1 MNMQSIFFSPVRF
14 GLLLS
19 VVVFAVYSMTLAPS
33 VGFIDSGELSAVACT
48 LGIAHPTGYP
58 LFTLLGWI
66 FSRLPIGSEEIIKL
80 NMMASFLC
88 AAGIFLFFLTTRF
101 VLGLLFKKDSGK
113 EIQFYD
119 LLLTFASAGASLLLA
134 FSETYWSQSTNVEVY
149 SLHVLFVC
157 GILYLFVHAV
167 WQEKLDESDR
177 WWYAF
182 AFVVGLSFTNHMT
195 TILLAPG
202 LLYLYFATRGASKR
216 SWKLL
221 LAMTVPFLLG
231 LSVYL
236 YLPIRGSQSPDL
248 NWGNPTTLETFLWH
262 LSGKQYRVW
271 IFSSTDAASRQL
283 KYFVSTLP
291 GQFTYLGLALSIVG
305 LIGLGRRNIRLF
317 ITILILFISCVLY
330 SINYDIHDIDSYFL
344 LAYICMGLWI
354 AVGLFHV
361 GRWLV
366 KRLPTRWMVLSS
378 LIAMG
383 CVPAIVHFDHLDEST
398 NYLVEDYT
406 HNMFASVDSNAL
418 VLSFQ
423 WDYWVSASYYYQL
436 VRGQRTDIMVIDK
449 ELLRRSWYLTE
460 LENRY
465 PSFMNSSSAEVSA
478 FRTELFK
485 FEHDTPY
492 DPVVI
497 QARFIEMIRSF
508 IDRNIQGRPVY
519 VTSEIEP
526 EITAGWQRVPS
537 GLAFQLF
544 ADTLFHQTKHPLY
557 EYRRFERK
565 GRLEDMMRRLYSV
578 SLSARGAYY
587 YYRGGARE
595 EILQSFQ
602 RSLEFDPTNREALAW
617 TRRLSQ

>member
-1 MNMQSIFFSPVRF
+1 MQSIVSSPVRV

-19 VVVFAVYSMTLAPS
+19 AVVFVVYSMTLAPS

-58 LFTLLGWI
+58 LFTLLGWV
-66 FSRLPIGSEEIIKL
+66 FSRLPIGSEEVIRL
-80 NMMASFLC
+80 NMMASFFC

-101 VLGLLFKKDSGK
+101 ILELIFKKESGK
-113 EIQFYD
+113 DQQFAE

-149 SLHVLFVC
+149 SLHVFLVC
-157 GILYLFVHAV
+157 AILYFFVRAA
-167 WQEKLDESDR
+167 WQDKSAETDR

-195 TILLAPG
+195 TILLALG
-202 LLYLYFATRGASKR
+202 LLYLYFATQGSSPR
-216 SWKLL
+216 SWKRLL
-221 LAMTVPFLLG
+221 FMSIPFLFG
-231 LSVYL
+231 LTVYL
-236 YLPIRGSQSPDL
+236 YLPFRASQSPDL
-248 NWGNPTTLETFLWH
+248 NWGNPSTLETFLWH

-271 IFSSTDAASRQL
+271 IFSSTEAASRQL
-283 KYFVSTLP
+283 KYFVGTLP
-291 GQFTYLGLALSIVG
+291 SQFTYLGLVLSMLGFVA
-305 LIGLGRRNIRLF
+305 LGRRSLRLFVTILTLF
-317 ITILILFISCVLY
+317 ITCVLY

-354 AVGLFHV
+354 SVGLLRV
-361 GRWLV
+361 GQWLAQ
-366 KRLPTRWMVLSS
+366 RLPSRRLVLSS
-378 LIAMG
+378 LIVVG
-383 CVPAIVHFDHLDEST
+383 CVPAIVHFDHLDESS

-436 VRGQRTDIMVIDK
+436 VRGQWTDITVIDK

-465 PSFMNSSSAEVSA
+465 PALMNSSNAEVTA
-478 FRTELFK
+478 FRNELFK
-485 FEHDTPY
+485 FEHDVPY
-492 DPVVI
+492 DPAII

-508 IDRNIQGRPVY
+508 IGRSISRRPVY

-537 GLAFQLF
+537 GLAFRLY
-544 ADTLFHQTKHPLY
+544 ADTLFHRTEAPLY
-557 EYRRFERK
+557 RYRKFERE
-565 GRLEDMMRRLYSV
+565 GRLEDMIRRLYSV
-578 SLSARGAYY
+578 SLTARGAYY
-587 YYRGGARE
+587 YYRGGERG
-595 EILQSFQ
+595 EILRSIE
-602 RSLEFDPTNREALAW
+602 RSLEFDPTNREALAL
-617 TRRLSQ
+617 TQRLQR